1 MYIYFHNIQP
11 YFIYILL
18 IDHFNLITFTPIY
31 QAHPQWMW
39 NNISTQCKSSIFL
52 VIVYTHDKD
61 IRNGFVRCFW
71 MNIVC
76 YFTDE
81 KWLSFFILS
90 RGHWTVNRKIFVLQN
105 QLCQHH
111 PLHQLHRWEIYHNSH
126 KNISFWLGCFHLFVQ
141 FLPFPLKLPKK
152 HFIQLVVRKIVNLL
166 SPKTA
171 TSFRGKSVGNSCCR
185 GRQ

>member
-1 MYIYFHNIQP
+1 MLKCTFIFTTFNHILYISV
-11 YFIYILL
+11 
-18 IDHFNLITFTPIY
+18 IDHFNLITFTPIYMY

-90 RGHWTVNRKIFVLQN
+90 RGHWTGKYSCCKTSYASTTPSTSCTDEKFIIIHTKI
-105 QLCQHH
+105 
-111 PLHQLHRWEIYHNSH
+111 SH
-126 KNISFWLGCFHLFVQ
+126 FG
-141 FLPFPLKLPKK
+141 
-152 HFIQLVVRKIVNLL
+152 LVVFTYSYSFCLFL
-166 SPKTA
+166 SNCQ
-171 TSFRGKSVGNSCCR
+171 KSILFNWLW
-185 GRQ
+185 GR